1 MIPDNRPMTVQV
13 KICGITTREAAD
25 VALRAG
31 ADFVGLVFHP
41 KSPRNL
47 DLDRAR
53 TLADV
58 LRGRAR
64 IVALFVAPDDSDIES
79 VVRAVKPDLLQLHGA
94 ESHARVAS
102 IAEKFGLPI
111 VKAAGVADADDVLHA
126 QKYEDVADFLMFDAK
141 GGGEGHSGGSGVAFD
156 WQILSGRT
164 FKRPWFLAGGLN
176 ADNVARAIQISG
188 AQLVDVSSGVEDA
201 PGVKNPDKI
210 MAFVAAAHAARY
222 TAARA

>member
-1 MIPDNRPMTVQV
+1 MTVQV

-25 VALRAG
+25 AAVRAQ
-31 ADFVGLVFHP
+31 ADFAGLVFHP
-41 KSPRNL
+41 KSPRDL
-47 DLDRAR
+47 DLDQAR
-53 TLADV
+53 MLADA
-58 LRGRAR
+58 LRGRTR
-64 IVALFVAPDDSDIES
+64 IVALFVAPDDSDIER
-79 VVRAVKPDLLQLHGA
+79 VMRAVKPDLLQLHGA

-102 IAEKFGLPI
+102 IGEKFGLPI
-111 VKAAGVADADDVLHA
+111 VKAIGVADADDVPHA
-126 QKYEDVADFLMFDAK
+126 QKYEDVAEFLMFDAK

-176 ADNVARAIQISG
+176 ADNVARAIQVSG
-188 AQLVDVSSGVEDA
+188 AQMVDVSSGVEDA

-210 MAFVAAAHAARY
+210 LAFVAAARAARY